1 MMLSHD
7 FGLIEKM
14 VFVLILDAVKNEDQA
29 ILDELS
35 ISGDQVDLLKRVDKN
50 LLFNNLDKVGS
61 ILSIGINEEAVK
73 ALLDK
78 TLAAENYVAYIKEA
92 ILLGATHEILYKYA
106 SISSADFSKLRTELG
121 LKRKR
126 SATTIS
132 VEEAD
137 RLDKVIASVIKEQHK
152 VKLSLTILVS
162 LSKLSD
168 IPINAIYIYLIEY
181 WSNRIDI

>member
-14 VFVLILDAVKNEDQA
+14 IFVLILDAVKSEDHSV
-29 ILDELS
+29 LDELS

-61 ILSIGINEEAVK
+61 FISISVNEDAIK
-73 ALLDK
+73 SLLDK
-78 TLAAENYVAYIKEA
+78 TLATENYGAYIKEA

-106 SISSADFSKLRTELG
+106 SISSSDFSRIRTELG

-132 VEEAD
+132 IEESD
-137 RLDKVIASVIKEQHK
+137 RLDKVIASVIGEQLK
-152 VKLSLTILVS
+152 TKLSLAILVS